1 MENGSG
7 KITSGAVSES
17 ADHVRMAD
25 SVQSDGFVLKVFDE
39 SALEI
44 GIEIILKE
52 NVQCLDNDLAM
63 WSLRRRKSVTRD
75 EDLGVTPAPEK
86 FDYVVTFV
94 DPAIA

>member
-1 MENGSG
+1 MEDRAG
-7 KITSGAVSES
+7 KIACAPVSEPT
-17 ADHVRMAD
+17 DNVRMAD
-25 SVQSDGFVLKVFDE
+25 SVQSDGFVLKVLDQC
-39 SALEI
+39 ALKI
-44 GIEIILKE
+44 GIEVVLKE

-63 WSLRRRKSVTRD
+63 RGLRRRKGVTRD